1 MEERPRETTESGPDP
16 MGLGPDS
23 RALYAALLEHGG
35 DVVAA
40 RREAAGNGI
49 DVDAALAVLSRLRLI
64 HRVAG
69 ADHYDAVSPSE
80 AAEEIVGP
88 REAAAYAALR
98 EAAGMRR
105 TLRDLAPLYRAASRG
120 TDVAASSEILR
131 SGQEVNDRLHELLP
145 GVRRA
150 VASAHPTMA
159 PPEVLESSLESD
171 GELLSR
177 GIEYRQLFTHTAR
190 RYHLSMTYLRTM
202 QRLGAEVR
210 TAALIPS
217 RMILIDDQYALL
229 PVSSGDAV
237 AAIVRDPPVIGYLH
251 EFFTFLWERGQP
263 LTDDE
268 VSEDRVP
275 QEVEVAILRELA
287 EGRTDEA
294 IARRLGISSRTLR
307 RYLSGMFESFGVE
320 TRFQLGMAAVRQGL
334 IATDEGDP
342 EE

>member
-1 MEERPRETTESGPDP
+1 MEERARATPESGPDP
-16 MGLGPDS
+16 TGLGPDS
-23 RALYAALLEHGG
+23 RALYAALLELGG
-35 DVVAA
+35 DAA
-40 RREAAGNGI
+40 TVRTQAAAGI

-69 ADHYDAVSPSE
+69 ADHYEAVSPSE
-80 AAEEIVGP
+80 AAEEVVGP
-88 REAAAYAALR
+88 QEAAAYAALR
-98 EAAGMRR
+98 ESAQLRR
-105 TLRDLAPLYRAASRG
+105 TMRDLGPLYRAASRG
-120 TDVAASSEILR
+120 TEVASSSEILR
-131 SGQEVNDRLHELLP
+131 SGQEVNDRLQELLP

-150 VASAHPTMA
+150 VSSAHPTMA
-159 PPEVLESSLESD
+159 PPEVLEGSLESD

-263 LTDDE
+263 LTGE
-268 VSEDRVP
+268 EESEDRVP

-307 RYLSGMFESFGVE
+307 RYLSGMFANFGVD
-320 TRFQLGMAAVRQGL
+320 TRFQLGMAAVRQG
-334 IATDEGDP
+334 IISESDGDGDC
-342 EE
+342 